1 MKMDRI
7 LLEHMLSKMRTALKN
22 KEDIGNFKIGALFA
36 LGSQLEA
43 IFYFVG
49 HELGSKFDVEHQTD
63 INIITEKLE
72 NITEIYHIGE
82 FKLDEKTEDHI
93 TFTLKQCNSC
103 KDFPDD
109 FSSKSPFCS
118 FEAGLYAGIV
128 EKMSNK
134 HCFAQEL
141 ACKLQSGVSDCQ
153 FMIVIPTD
161 E

>member
-1 MKMDRI
+1 MDRI
-7 LLEHMLSKMRTALKN
+7 LLEHMLSKMRTGLKN

-49 HELGSKFDVEHQTD
+49 HELGSKFEVEREND
-63 INIITEKLE
+63 IDKIIEKLKQ
-72 NITEIYHIGE
+72 ITQEYNIGE
-82 FKLDEKTEDHI
+82 FVLDEKTDDHI
-93 TFTLKQCNSC
+93 TFTLKNCNSC
-103 KDFPDD
+103 KDFPTD

-134 HCFAQEL
+134 HCFAQEI
-141 ACKLQSGVSDCQ
+141 ACKLQSGVGDCQ
-153 FMIVIPTD
+153 FMIVIPI
-161 E
+161 EE